1 MIYFCRFSLIL
12 GLLLTMIMSSSL
24 AQTREMIDLAGRQV
38 HLPQDPQRVVSLA
51 PSITE
56 LVYALGR
63 EEILKGT
70 SQFSNHPLKAKELPR
85 IGSYARPDVELILGL
100 KPDLVLAIRDGNP
113 RHVID
118 RLEALKI
125 PVFAL
130 DSRNIE
136 EIILSIEALGEILD
150 ARDQASMLINDMQKR
165 IKRVQLKVA
174 KTDFRP
180 NVFFQADSNPV
191 IGVGESTFINEIIKL
206 SGGINAIAGVSGY
219 PRLGWEDILR
229 INPEVVII
237 ASMAGGRNKEQLLQS
252 WRRWPQLRAVQNERI
267 HVVDA
272 DIFERPTHR
281 LVEGLEILAGII
293 HPELTSDH
301 YEY

>member
-1 MIYFCRFSLIL
+1 MYFCRLSLIL
-12 GLLLTMIMSSSL
+12 GLLMIMTLSSAP
-24 AQTREMIDLAGRQV
+24 AQTREMTDLAGRQV
-38 HLPQDPQRVVSLA
+38 HLPKEPRRVVSLA

-70 SQFSNHPLKAKELPR
+70 TQFSNHPLKARDLPR
-85 IGSYARPDVELILGL
+85 IGSYARPDIELILGL

-113 RHVID
+113 RHAIE
-118 RLEALKI
+118 RLEALNI

-130 DSRNIE
+130 DSKNIE

-150 ARDQASMLINDMQKR
+150 ARDQASMLIKDMQKR
-165 IKRVQLKVA
+165 IELVQQRVA
-174 KTDFRP
+174 ETDFRP
-180 NVFFQADSNPV
+180 HVFFQADANPV
-191 IGVGESTFINEIIKL
+191 IGVGESTFINEIINL
-206 SGGINAIAGVSGY
+206 SGGKNAIAGARGY
-219 PRLGWEDILR
+219 PRMGWEDILL

-252 WRRWPQLRAVQNERI
+252 WSRWPQLRAVQNDRI

-281 LVEGLEILAGII
+281 LVEGLEMLMGII
-293 HPELTSDH
+293 HPELASDH
-301 YEY
+301 HEY